1 MSISLPKGIVD
12 LHDGTFKVMVSVT
25 ENGKRRFVTGTA
37 HSSQEAIK
45 LHTKLM
51 SQKYEGVLSR
61 QPKGNVEQYLSRWMT
76 EYVEPNLSPNTV
88 KSYNNIVTVH
98 LIPGLG
104 KIALKNIKAEHLQT
118 YYADK
123 LKTLNSTTVRHHHTL
138 LHRAFRQAVLLDL
151 MSRNPAD
158 AVTPPRYHKA
168 EMHILNESQV
178 ETVLSSTNPDYYAL
192 FYLALFSGL
201 RRGELLALRWS
212 DVDLVMAEMSVS
224 RSVVSL
230 EGGGYIFKDT
240 KTAKSRRTVAL
251 SPSTCHV
258 LREHLDKQMAIKK
271 RLEIKFH
278 NDDLIFSHDNKN
290 PFNGN
295 AVSMIWRNLVRRL
308 GFKGVRFHDCRHTMA
323 TAMLSAG
330 VHPKIVQERLGH
342 SSIAITL
349 DTYSHVAP
357 GLQHNAAN
365 KMDDVYGNNVTK
377 LLLSAEIRS

>member
-1 MSISLPKGIVD
+1 MAKGSIKKRGDSYRVRVSL
-12 LHDGTFKVMVSVT
+12 T
-25 ENGKRRFVTGTA
+25 ENGKRKQISRTA
-37 HSSQEAIK
+37 NTPQEAEK
-45 LHTKLM
+45 LRTKLM
-51 SQKYEGVLSR
+51 NQKYEGTLSK
-61 QPKGNVEQYLSRWMT
+61 QPKGTTAQYLNRWLT
-76 EYVEPNLSPNTV
+76 EYVESNLSPNTV

-158 AVTPPRYHKA
+158 AVSPPRYHKA
-168 EMHILNESQV
+168 EMHILDESQV

-212 DVDLVMAEMSVS
+212 DADLLMAEMSVS

-251 SPSTCHV
+251 SPSTCQV

-357 GLQHNAAN
+357 GLQHTAAD
-365 KMDDVYGNNVTK
+365 KMDEVYNKSVINSMIK
-377 LLLSAEIRS
+377 N

>member
-1 MSISLPKGIVD
+1 
-12 LHDGTFKVMVSVT
+12 
-25 ENGKRRFVTGTA
+25 
-37 HSSQEAIK
+37 
-45 LHTKLM
+45 M

-61 QPKGNVEQYLSRWMT
+61 QPKGNVEQYLNRWLT

-88 KSYNNIVTVH
+88 KGYNNIVTVH

-138 LHRAFRQAVLLDL
+138 LHRAFKQAVLLDL
-151 MSRNPAD
+151 MARNPAD

-212 DVDLVMAEMSVS
+212 DADLLMAEMSVS

-230 EGGGYIFKDT
+230 EGGGYVFKDT

-251 SPSTCHV
+251 SPSTCQV

-357 GLQHNAAN
+357 GLQHAAAN
-365 KMDDVYGNNVTK
+365 KMDDVYNKSVTK
-377 LLLSAEIRS
+377 SVVVS

>member
-1 MSISLPKGIVD
+1 MIKGSITKRGDSYRVR
-12 LHDGTFKVMVSVT
+12 VSST
-25 ENGKRRFVTGTA
+25 DNGQRKQISRTA
-37 HSSQEAIK
+37 HTPQEAEK
-45 LHTKLM
+45 LRTKLM
-51 SQKYEGVLSR
+51 NQKYEGTLSK
-61 QPKGNVEQYLSRWMT
+61 QPKGTLEQYLTRWLT

-88 KSYNNIVTVH
+88 KSYTNIVTVH
-98 LIPGLG
+98 LVPGLG

-138 LHRAFRQAVLLDL
+138 LHRAFKQAVLLDL
-151 MSRNPAD
+151 MTRNPAD

-168 EMHILNESQV
+168 EMHILNENEV
-178 ETVLSSTNPDYYAL
+178 DLVLRSANPEYYSF

-212 DVDLVMAEMSVS
+212 DVNLPMAEMSVS

-251 SPSTCHV
+251 SPSTCQV
-258 LREHLDKQMAIKK
+258 LSEHLDKQMANKK

-278 NDDLIFSHDNKN
+278 NDDLIFSHDYKN

-295 AVSMIWRNLVRRL
+295 AVSMVWRNLVRRL
-308 GFKGVRFHDCRHTMA
+308 GLKGVRFHDCRHTMA

-357 GLQHNAAN
+357 GLQHTAAN
-365 KMDDVYGNNVTK
+365 KMDEVFNTANRDHFVTIGNN
-377 LLLSAEIRS
+377 S